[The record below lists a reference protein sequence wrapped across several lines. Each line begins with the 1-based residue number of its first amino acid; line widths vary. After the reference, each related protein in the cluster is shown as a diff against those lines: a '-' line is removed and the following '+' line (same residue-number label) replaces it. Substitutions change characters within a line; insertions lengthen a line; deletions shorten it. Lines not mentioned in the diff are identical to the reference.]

1 MNNAYY
7 TVETKDETEDL
18 KVQKIDVAKEDV
30 TEKQEMH
37 NQEQEIALIEK
48 KNQTDTERFTEE
60 DANEALCTA
69 QLDGHSKI
77 DVFDLTTESNIV
89 SQLEE
94 EEKAL
99 EAENFLQDDTT
110 EDLYNTVSST
120 ILEPLLYPTVIK
132 ALKLFESFASIQ
144 DKQDMIDIFE
154 KVIAEK
160 QTKNLNNVLPPV
172 RRDILL
178 ERIEK
183 SEAKEAKR
191 EALEE
196 ARKNKQHEKNME
208 LLKIRIRPITVLD
221 IKDSQ
226 KSKKMTLVLDP
237 IANGNCE
244 FRCIAH
250 AIYGDENLRMRVKQ
264 EMKEWFDLHKH
275 GICKGIHA
283 TYSLLNWMLK

>member
-18 KVQKIDVAKEDV
+18 KVQKIDVAKED
-30 TEKQEMH
+30 K
-37 NQEQEIALIEK
+37 K

-110 EDLYNTVSST
+110 EG
-120 ILEPLLYPTVIK
+120 
-132 ALKLFESFASIQ
+132 
-144 DKQDMIDIFE
+144 
-154 KVIAEK
+154 
-160 QTKNLNNVLPPV
+160 TK

-208 LLKIRIRPITVLD
+208 SLKIRIRPITVLD

-237 IANGNCE
+237 IADGNCE

-275 GICKGIHA
+275 GICKDKMNIA
-283 TYSLLNWMLK
+283 DVKRILNNYDPAPPPDC